1 MYRDRGMGLL
11 EDLVP
16 SREKK
21 VEKAIRVEQKRGNR
35 T

>member
-1 MYRDRGMGLL
+1 MYRDRGVGLL
-11 EDLVP
+11 EEFIP
-16 SREKK
+16 GREKK